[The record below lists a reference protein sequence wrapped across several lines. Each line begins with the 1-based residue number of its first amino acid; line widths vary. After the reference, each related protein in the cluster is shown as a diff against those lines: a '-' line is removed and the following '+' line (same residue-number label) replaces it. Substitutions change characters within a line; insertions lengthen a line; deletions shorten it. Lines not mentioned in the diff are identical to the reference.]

1 MRLYHTILILSA
13 VIISLNAAFQAAWV
27 FQFSQVR
34 DSFIEFGGNWLPS
47 IRTCGEL
54 TRMTG
59 EFRRLE
65 LLYVLAHS
73 ESEMAHVARRMSRQ
87 EARIKQVDERLS
99 RLVPTSAEQQ
109 AFASYL
115 SSKETYFTAD
125 KAIMKSASEGRL
137 SEAMALAQKSAQAF
151 ATMVNDIQTIEHIN
165 NDAGQSATIEAS
177 HRYDRVIQAMVAAG
191 VISIFVAFT
200 AAFFA
205 ARRIS
210 RPIATLAE
218 CMDSQDMADPKC
230 VLPDPR
236 GGIREVSL
244 LYRAFRIMTEKLS
257 RSIKRLEE
265 LAVTDQLTGVYNR
278 RRLFEEGARVLDV
291 CRRGGHPCSVLML
304 DLDHFKA
311 VNDVH
316 GHAAGDEVLKH
327 VAATLGKHIRTSDVL
342 ARYGGE
348 EFALV
353 APNSG
358 LHETRLLAERLR
370 HEVEQHE
377 IPAGE
382 KRLTV
387 TVSIGVAESG
397 PTETDLA
404 GLFEQADKALY
415 LAKQNGRN
423 RVEALDAP
431 G

>member
-13 VIISLNAAFQAAWV
+13 VIISLNAAFQAAWI

-34 DSFIEFGGNWLPS
+34 DSFIEFGGNWLPT

-54 TRMTG
+54 ARMTG

-73 ESEMAHVARRMSRQ
+73 EQEMAHVARRMSRL

-99 RLVPTSAEQQ
+99 KLVPTAGEQQ

-115 SSKETYFTAD
+115 ASKEAYFTAD

-165 NDAGQSATIEAS
+165 NDAGQSATIHAS
-177 HRYDRVIQAMVAAG
+177 QRYDRVIQTMIVAG
-191 VISIFVAFT
+191 FISIFVALA

-218 CMDSQDMADPKC
+218 CMDGQDMADPKC
-230 VLPDPR
+230 VLLDPR

-311 VNDVH
+311 VNDEY
-316 GHAAGDEVLKH
+316 GHAAGDEVLRH
-327 VAATLGKHIRTSDVL
+327 VAAVLGKHIRASDVL

-370 HEVEQHE
+370 HEVEHHA
-377 IPAGE
+377 IPAGG
-382 KRLTV
+382 KMLTV
-387 TVSIGVAESG
+387 TVSIGVAENG
-397 PTETDLA
+397 PADADLS

-423 RVEALDAP
+423 RVETLDAP